1 VTPRI
6 SEFYG
11 IVIAM
16 FYNDHSPPHFH
27 AIYGEHRASVSIHPV
42 VVIEGSLPRRAANL
56 VSEWAA
62 LHEAELMEDWERARE
77 HLPLEP
83 VPPLD

>member
-1 VTPRI
+1 MPRI

-16 FYNDHSPPHFH
+16 FYNDHEPPHFH
-27 AIYGEHRASVSIHPV
+27 AFYAEHRA
-42 VVIEGSLPRRAANL
+42 VIEIASAEVLQGALPRRALNL

-62 LHEAELMEDWERARE
+62 LHAEELQENWRRARDHAALQQIE
-77 HLPLEP
+77 PLR
-83 VPPLD
+83 